1 MASGKPIGEFSLKSI
16 TATII
21 PGPAGSLLNQVNWE
35 GTGTGFGATFL
46 TTVFVGGGKGGTF
59 SLHWASYLEN
69 GDAING
75 AGQGTYDSVG
85 KHKWRTANVA
95 QVSDGRRITAEGE
108 IDLASRSWKGKLF
121 EAN

>member
-46 TTVFVGGGKGGTF
+46 TTTFVGGGKEGTF

-69 GDAING
+69 GDVLNG
-75 AGQGTYDSVG
+75 AGQGTYESVG
-85 KHKWRTANVA
+85 KHKWRTANFA

-108 IDLASRSWKGKLF
+108 IDLAARSWKGKLF
-121 EAN
+121 ELS